1 MSLPS
6 HRPSNNKP
14 ITNQPY
20 TRRMSKSTK
29 QPCNCTAGG
38 GAGSNS
44 TSAALGK
51 SKSTQQHFFA
61 ANHVDRRH
69 VTNGMCKKSSDSIRT
84 TTGSTKMRGIGGRN
98 TITSATFSNGRAA
111 SGGKRGCSSSSNREV
126 KTSRSRWSIANR
138 RTGAITDRK
147 FTGEGRSARLADTA
161 RKQGE
166 FFISKCNI

>member
-1 MSLPS
+1 
-6 HRPSNNKP
+6 
-14 ITNQPY
+14 
-20 TRRMSKSTK
+20 MSKSTK

-38 GAGSNS
+38 GAVSKS
-44 TSAALGK
+44 TSAAHGK
-51 SKSTQQHFFA
+51 SKSTQQIA
-61 ANHVDRRH
+61 SNHVDRGH

-84 TTGSTKMRGIGGRN
+84 TTGSTEMRGIGGRN
-98 TITSATFSNGRAA
+98 ASTAALFSNGRAA
-111 SGGKRGCSSSSNREV
+111 SGGKRGCISSSSNREV

-138 RTGAITDRK
+138 RTGARK

>member
-1 MSLPS
+1 MP
-6 HRPSNNKP
+6 HIDHQHKP
-14 ITNQPY
+14 NINQPN

-38 GAGSNS
+38 GAGTNS
-44 TSAALGK
+44 TSAAHGK
-51 SKSTQQHFFA
+51 SKSTQPS
-61 ANHVDRRH
+61 NHVVHGH
-69 VTNGMCKKSSDSIRT
+69 VTNGMCKKSSESIRT
-84 TTGSTKMRGIGGRN
+84 ATASTKTRGIGDRN
-98 TITSATFSNGRAA
+98 ASTAALFSNGRAA
-111 SGGKRGCSSSSNREV
+111 SGGGKRGCISSSSSNREV

-147 FTGEGRSARLADTA
+147 FTGGGRSARLADTA